1 MQFCWNSTFLTKYL
15 MIFSIIITYFNKKKM
30 ALDFLYFLAVMWI
43 DSRIIML
50 QHCVFKIKMAF
61 ELDNFYKCMC
71 ICVSNFSVWYFDTK
85 NYCYLFPHHLLILKH
100 VFVCIIYNMLYK
112 INFVFLIL
120 FTWWINVSFF
130 CCFRCFKFN
139 CICKVLQYSEK
150 STKIGNEFRYVS

>member
-43 DSRIIML
+43 DSRIIM
-50 QHCVFKIKMAF
+50 AF
-61 ELDNFYKCMC
+61 ELDNFYMCMC

>member
-30 ALDFLYFLAVMWI
+30 ALDFLYFLAVM
-43 DSRIIML
+43 
-50 QHCVFKIKMAF
+50 
-61 ELDNFYKCMC
+61 CMC

-130 CCFRCFKFN
+130 CFRCFKFN